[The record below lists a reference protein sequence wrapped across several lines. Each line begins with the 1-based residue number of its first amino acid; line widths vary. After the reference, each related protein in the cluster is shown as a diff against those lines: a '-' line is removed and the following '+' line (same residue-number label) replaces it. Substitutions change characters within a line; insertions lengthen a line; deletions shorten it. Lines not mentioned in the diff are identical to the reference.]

1 MVEDSGVQKDELQPL
16 LPKLRPLE
24 KQLPVALYI
33 AKESGKPL
41 AEVVELRKSERFWLD
56 VMNKTGVK
64 PAVLFEGVQG
74 KFPEPYKAAW
84 IEYRM
89 KFRPEF
95 TDEQIR
101 ELVLLQIAHRVSGQ
115 PMDEIAKGVTK
126 GKTPEMIL
134 ARQRKPSP
142 DASAAPVKASETT
155 PAPAQGED
163 EGQEGRRPRP
173 VTLQIPERHH
183 DRHARGAHGGRQ
195 AAHEPHQQR
204 EARCPTPMH
213 GRRDP
218 ERERQVREG
227 LEVQGLRHEAVQR
240 QRGQAAHDPAHQRDA
255 AAPRSRTTTRPRPR
269 RTRARGCVAISR
281 ERSATAEYIVLS
293 AREHGAQ
300 RHHQR
305 DQRAQHGD
313 ERRHLLRGAW
323 R

>member
-1 MVEDSGVQKDELQPL
+1 MSRVSPWLLGLLFLGLAVGAMMMPLSSDVVPYAFLFDRTEVKNDQQRFLYTVVEDSGVQKDELQPL
-16 LPKLRPLE
+16 LPKLKPLE

-101 ELVLLQIAHRVSGQ
+101 DLVLLQIAHRVSGQ
-115 PMDEIAKGVTK
+115 PMDEIAKGTTK

-134 ARQRKPSP
+134 ARQRKP

-155 PAPAQGED
+155 PPPPKAKAK
-163 EGQEGRRPRP
+163 
-173 VTLQIPERHH
+173 
-183 DRHARGAHGGRQ
+183 ARKGG
-195 AAHEPHQQR
+195 
-204 EARCPTPMH
+204 
-213 GRRDP
+213 
-218 ERERQVREG
+218 V
-227 LEVQGLRHEAVQR
+227 
-240 QRGQAAHDPAHQRDA
+240 
-255 AAPRSRTTTRPRPR
+255 
-269 RTRARGCVAISR
+269 
-281 ERSATAEYIVLS
+281 
-293 AREHGAQ
+293 
-300 RHHQR
+300 
-305 DQRAQHGD
+305 RAQ
-313 ERRHLLRGAW
+313 
-323 R
+323 

>member
-115 PMDEIAKGVTK
+115 PMEDIAKGR
-126 GKTPEMIL
+126 
-134 ARQRKPSP
+134 RQGQDAGDDPGQGTKPSP

-155 PAPAQGED
+155 PPPPKAKAK
-163 EGQEGRRPRP
+163 
-173 VTLQIPERHH
+173 
-183 DRHARGAHGGRQ
+183 AKKGG
-195 AAHEPHQQR
+195 
-204 EARCPTPMH
+204 
-213 GRRDP
+213 
-218 ERERQVREG
+218 V
-227 LEVQGLRHEAVQR
+227 
-240 QRGQAAHDPAHQRDA
+240 
-255 AAPRSRTTTRPRPR
+255 
-269 RTRARGCVAISR
+269 
-281 ERSATAEYIVLS
+281 
-293 AREHGAQ
+293 
-300 RHHQR
+300 
-305 DQRAQHGD
+305 RAQ
-313 ERRHLLRGAW
+313 
-323 R
+323 